1 MALELGA
8 ATAFEKDL
16 RRLEKQRKD
25 LDKLRRVSDSAT
37 SILIDADSP
46 CLRIWRALCS
56 N

>member
-25 LDKLRRVSDSAT
+25 LDKLRRVASAV
-37 SILIDADSP
+37 LQ
-46 CLRIWRALCS
+46 LYVLL
-56 N
+56 